1 MDLVKMFF
9 EEMEGRVKEA
19 KEALKMLI
27 SDPENYSLI
36 EKAFRAIHTIKGSAS
51 LVGMTGFQ
59 RAFHKLEDVLKEWR
73 RDLSL
78 VNESSIMG
86 MLNGLEFISSRKSFG
101 EDDLRRLDDILRGKE
116 KVSKEVSAE
125 ISNSDENFLKMLENI
140 IDNLV
145 ELETHLKSGEIDLSE
160 ILVNILKKRLLR
172 VYEKMKYVKL
182 DKVLEGFDEMVL
194 NDANDLGKKVKFI
207 LNVEGSMIEK
217 EDASILRDSLVHLVR
232 NAVVHGIET
241 PNIRKKAG
249 KDERGIVGIN
259 SFIENGEIVV
269 EVFDDGKGI
278 DIEKVKMKAKELGI
292 EFSDPMEL
300 LFYPEFSTR
309 DEIDEKGGRG
319 VGLDA
324 VKEFVEGRGGNISV
338 ETHPG
343 MGTKFTLRIPL
354 RRYLKRC
361 LILRRSKAIFALRAD
376 DIDEVVSVRSIY
388 SKDSKMYVLHEENL
402 YKVVDFHS
410 GQFRFAILSK
420 GKAIAA
426 DEILD
431 IRDVPLKGSDIPIP
445 FIVGFAV
452 GVGKAP
458 IPVIDP
464 LKFERKVEIPSEE
477 RKVLVVDD
485 SPLTRLVVMRI
496 LEKAGYVAKGA
507 SSVKRALEMVKKE
520 DFDYAIIDLE
530 LPDGNGIELLKEI
543 KKHIPKIRVAI
554 LTTSDTLDN
563 RLAAEKTGAD
573 AFLSKAEDIDRILT
587 FMKGE
592 S

>member
-1 MDLVKMFF
+1 
-9 EEMEGRVKEA
+9 
-19 KEALKMLI
+19 
-27 SDPENYSLI
+27 
-36 EKAFRAIHTIKGSAS
+36 
-51 LVGMTGFQ
+51 
-59 RAFHKLEDVLKEWR
+59 
-73 RDLSL
+73 
-78 VNESSIMG
+78 
-86 MLNGLEFISSRKSFG
+86 
-101 EDDLRRLDDILRGKE
+101 
-116 KVSKEVSAE
+116 
-125 ISNSDENFLKMLENI
+125 
-140 IDNLV
+140 
-145 ELETHLKSGEIDLSE
+145 
-160 ILVNILKKRLLR
+160 
-172 VYEKMKYVKL
+172 
-182 DKVLEGFDEMVL
+182 
-194 NDANDLGKKVKFI
+194 
-207 LNVEGSMIEK
+207 
-217 EDASILRDSLVHLVR
+217 
-232 NAVVHGIET
+232 
-241 PNIRKKAG
+241 
-249 KDERGIVGIN
+249 
-259 SFIENGEIVV
+259 
-269 EVFDDGKGI
+269 
-278 DIEKVKMKAKELGI
+278 MKAKELGI
-292 EFSDPMEL
+292 ESSDPMEL

-338 ETHPG
+338 ETYPG

-361 LILRRSKAIFALRAD
+361 LILRRNKAIFALRAD
-376 DIDEVVSVRSIY
+376 DIDEVISVRSIY
-388 SKDSKMYVLHEENL
+388 SKGSEMYVFHEENL
-402 YKVVDFHS
+402 YRVVDFHS

-445 FIVGFAV
+445 FIVGFV
-452 GVGKAP
+452 IGVGKAP

-464 LKFERKVEIPSEE
+464 LKFERKVGIPGEE
-477 RKVLVVDD
+477 KKVLVVDD

-530 LPDGNGIELLKEI
+530 LPDGNGIELLREV
-543 KKHIPKIRVAI
+543 KKYIPKIRVAV

-563 RLAAEKTGAD
+563 RLAAEEIGAD

-592 S
+592 L

>member
-51 LVGMTGFQ
+51 LVGMNGFQ

-101 EDDLRRLDDILRGKE
+101 EDDLKRLDNILRGKE
-116 KVSKEVSAE
+116 RVSKEVSAE
-125 ISNSDENFLKMLENI
+125 ISNSDEDFLRMLENI

-145 ELETHLKSGEIDLSE
+145 ELETHLKSGEVDLSE
-160 ILVNILKKRLLR
+160 ILVDILKKRLLR

-182 DKVLEGFDEMVL
+182 GKVLEGFDEMVL

-338 ETHPG
+338 ETYPG

-361 LILRRSKAIFALRAD
+361 LILRRNKAIFALRAD
-376 DIDEVVSVRSIY
+376 DIDEVISVRSIY
-388 SKDSKMYVLHEENL
+388 SKGSEMYVFHEENL
-402 YKVVDFHS
+402 YRVVDFHS

-445 FIVGFAV
+445 FIVGFV
-452 GVGKAP
+452 IGVGKAP

-464 LKFERKVEIPSEE
+464 LKFERKVGIPGEE
-477 RKVLVVDD
+477 KKVLVVDD

-520 DFDYAIIDLE
+520 DFDYAIVDLE
-530 LPDGNGIELLKEI
+530 LPDGNGIELLREV
-543 KKHIPKIRVAI
+543 KKYIPKIRVAV

-563 RLAAEKTGAD
+563 RLAAEEIGAD

-592 S
+592 L

>member
-51 LVGMTGFQ
+51 LVGMSGFQ

-101 EDDLRRLDDILRGKE
+101 EDDLKRLDNILRGKE
-116 KVSKEVSAE
+116 RVSKEVSAE
-125 ISNSDENFLKMLENI
+125 ISNSDEDFLRMLENI

-145 ELETHLKSGEIDLSE
+145 ELETHLKSGEVDLSE
-160 ILVNILKKRLLR
+160 ILVDILKKRLLR

-182 DKVLEGFDEMVL
+182 GKVLEGFDEMVL

-338 ETHPG
+338 ETYPG

-361 LILRRSKAIFALRAD
+361 LILRRNKAIFALRAD
-376 DIDEVVSVRSIY
+376 DIDEVISVRSIY
-388 SKDSKMYVLHEENL
+388 SKGSEMYVFHEENL
-402 YKVVDFHS
+402 YRVVDFHS

-445 FIVGFAV
+445 FIVGFV
-452 GVGKAP
+452 IGVGKAP

-464 LKFERKVEIPSEE
+464 LKFERKVGIPGEE
-477 RKVLVVDD
+477 KKVLVVDD

-520 DFDYAIIDLE
+520 DFDYAIVDLE
-530 LPDGNGIELLKEI
+530 LPDGNGIELLREV
-543 KKHIPKIRVAI
+543 KKYIPKIRVAV

-563 RLAAEKTGAD
+563 RLAAEEIGAD

-592 S
+592 L

>member
-51 LVGMTGFQ
+51 LVGMSGFQ

-101 EDDLRRLDDILRGKE
+101 EDDLKRLDDILRGRE
-116 KVSKEVSAE
+116 RVSKEVSAE
-125 ISNSDENFLKMLENI
+125 ISNSDEDFLRMLENI

-145 ELETHLKSGEIDLSE
+145 ELETHLKSGEVDLSE
-160 ILVNILKKRLLR
+160 ILVDILKKRLLR

-182 DKVLEGFDEMVL
+182 GKVLEGFDEMVL

-338 ETHPG
+338 ETYPG

-361 LILRRSKAIFALRAD
+361 LILRRNKAIFALRAD
-376 DIDEVVSVRSIY
+376 DIDEVISVRSIY
-388 SKDSKMYVLHEENL
+388 SKGSEMYVFHEENL
-402 YKVVDFHS
+402 YRVVDFHS

-445 FIVGFAV
+445 FIVGFV
-452 GVGKAP
+452 IGVGKAP

-464 LKFERKVEIPSEE
+464 LKFERKVGIPGEE
-477 RKVLVVDD
+477 KKVLVVDD

-520 DFDYAIIDLE
+520 DFDYAIVDLE
-530 LPDGNGIELLKEI
+530 LPDGNGIELLREV
-543 KKHIPKIRVAI
+543 KKYIPKIRVAV

-563 RLAAEKTGAD
+563 RLAAEEIGAD

-592 S
+592 L